1 MTGTGIQSD
10 PYIVDN
16 WNDFKMAAVN
26 QNAYVKF
33 ADGGGEIDFLKD
45 VSSMSSATV
54 KANVDGNGWTLKNMY
69 ADGII
74 AIHLYGKISNLNFA
88 GFHTVC
94 KYREA
99 RFVKLYLNEST
110 GMSSTIE
117 NCKFSGVISGKYSNS
132 VFAAL
137 IENYGKPSPYQEVIS
152 RCSFALKVKGGISI
166 NSGNNIVFSNCIL
179 DVDSSENDSLY
190 PFYGINFRNCL
201 IMGEYMK
208 LKFPTGFSKNVILD
222 VKCPSTNIISCANA
236 GEMFIG
242 NSDKA
247 NYDSTIKVV
256 TSEQLKNAEYL
267 ASLDFPVGDGEL
279 EVITISDF
287 VQGGFDVNTGA
298 ETSWTY
304 QVRSDYIPVNPTAI
318 TVECNNFNYMSWH
331 YIGRDANG
339 KFIPDTR
346 NQSLSKYSGD
356 TISLNDYPQIS
367 EVRISLNT
375 ASGTLSPPQECKLYN
390 GYTWKIDPEKYGG
403 VPYPVLAPDLL
414 DLGAFAN
421 ATELVEVSIPKSV
434 KKIGRQA
441 FKNTKLKSVTI
452 ASDCIYY
459 PTSFPPD
466 CTVNFYPD

>member
-1 MTGTGIQSD
+1 
-10 PYIVDN
+10 
-16 WNDFKMAAVN
+16 
-26 QNAYVKF
+26 
-33 ADGGGEIDFLKD
+33 
-45 VSSMSSATV
+45 
-54 KANVDGNGWTLKNMY
+54 
-69 ADGII
+69 
-74 AIHLYGKISNLNFA
+74 
-88 GFHTVC
+88 
-94 KYREA
+94 
-99 RFVKLYLNEST
+99 
-110 GMSSTIE
+110 
-117 NCKFSGVISGKYSNS
+117 
-132 VFAAL
+132 
-137 IENYGKPSPYQEVIS
+137 
-152 RCSFALKVKGGISI
+152 
-166 NSGNNIVFSNCIL
+166 
-179 DVDSSENDSLY
+179 
-190 PFYGINFRNCL
+190 
-201 IMGEYMK
+201 MGEYMK

-346 NQSLSKYSGD
+346 NQSLSKYSGG